1 MGIRKITKLL
11 LPWPKTPLEV
21 GLWQVAGGVSFD
33 RAQWALAAR
42 LDRTAIPPIRLRTGP
57 TARLIWEPKICLE
70 SS

>member
-42 LDRTAIPPIRLRTGP
+42 LDRTATPPQSGFELAP
-57 TARLIWEPKICLE
+57 QHA
-70 SS
+70 

>member
-33 RAQWALAAR
+33 RAQWALPAL
-42 LDRTAIPPIRLRTGP
+42 LDGTATPNPASNWP
-57 TARLIWEPKICLE
+57 TARLIWERKICLE